1 MIHINFLIGTT
12 IIQRLTEAI
21 CQTKEKTMIL
31 EITIRDML
39 VITLIYKIILL
50 LMDYNWHMKDI
61 MITKGQISVNLSTLP
76 RLINMVP

>member
-1 MIHINFLIGTT
+1 
-12 IIQRLTEAI
+12 
-21 CQTKEKTMIL
+21 MIL